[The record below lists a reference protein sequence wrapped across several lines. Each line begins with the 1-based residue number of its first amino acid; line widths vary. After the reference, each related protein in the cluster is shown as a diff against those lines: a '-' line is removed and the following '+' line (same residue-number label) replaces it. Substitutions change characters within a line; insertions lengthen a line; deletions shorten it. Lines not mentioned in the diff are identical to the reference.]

1 MSIFGGRQQNAQT
14 DFAGRLTQSRFVAGF
29 LLPCQ
34 KSLDE
39 NNPENPGSDAK
50 LKDGKLLLHFLQ
62 DYSIFCVALC
72 KNMLIRC
79 LIHFFIAHILYNLL
93 QYMLTLAI
101 REARVGYVRAAA

>member
-1 MSIFGGRQQNAQT
+1 M
-14 DFAGRLTQSRFVAGF
+14 
-29 LLPCQ
+29 PCQ

-50 LKDGKLLLHFLQ
+50 LKDGKLLLHFLR
-62 DYSIFCVALC
+62 DCPADCRIYGVALC
-72 KNMLIRC
+72 KNMLILC
-79 LIHFFIAHILYNLL
+79 LIQFFIAHILYNLL